1 MKSISDLLGEHPFF
15 EGLPPEAL
23 ELISGCGVNV
33 HFDAD
38 ATIISED
45 EPADLFYVLRSGR
58 VALEV
63 ATPRRGPLVIET
75 VGPGEILGVSWLL
88 PPYRWTFDGRAMIST
103 SAVALDAACLRQKCD
118 QDPELGYEMY
128 KRFAGLVRDRLQ
140 ATRLQL
146 VDFYGNNAS

>member
-1 MKSISDLLGEHPFF
+1 MKSISDLLGEHQFF
-15 EGLPPEAL
+15 EGMTSEAL
-23 ELISGCGVNV
+23 ELISGCGRNV

-38 ATIISED
+38 DPIISED
-45 EPADLFYVLRSGR
+45 QPADVFYVLRSGR

-88 PPYRWTFDGRAMIST
+88 PPYRWTFDGRAMTST
-103 SAVALDAACLRQKCD
+103 SAVAIDAACLRQKCD
-118 QDPELGYEMY
+118 EDPVLGYEMF
-128 KRFAGLVRDRLQ
+128 KRFAGLVRDRLR